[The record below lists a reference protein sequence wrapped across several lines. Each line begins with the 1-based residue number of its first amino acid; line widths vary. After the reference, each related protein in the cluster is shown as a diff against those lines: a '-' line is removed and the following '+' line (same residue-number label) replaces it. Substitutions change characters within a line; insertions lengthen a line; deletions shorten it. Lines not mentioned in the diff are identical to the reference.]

1 MFDLVLHVKIR
12 LVCFSLSQVN
22 KHAMQANFHNNS
34 FHARLI
40 SLSVEQFKNCIH
52 SRWQRKRER
61 ERALKVPKQTRT
73 NSNLQSNS
81 YSWFIINCIF
91 NTGTNQN
98 TITNLNFEK
107 QINSGKTNINF
118 QNEMNGLNA
127 GKKRGRIKQKRNR
140 KHTTLKCAISNT
152 QLNSF
157 GNG

>member
-1 MFDLVLHVKIR
+1 MATKEIERD
-12 LVCFSLSQVN
+12 
-22 KHAMQANFHNNS
+22 
-34 FHARLI
+34 
-40 SLSVEQFKNCIH
+40 
-52 SRWQRKRER
+52 R

-127 GKKRGRIKQKRNR
+127 GKKGSTVSNKNV
-140 KHTTLKCAISNT
+140 TENT
-152 QLNSF
+152 QL
-157 GNG
+157 